1 MLIALGAILAFLL
14 VLFLVLK
21 VVGFLL
27 GLVWL
32 LLIATV
38 CGAVAE
44 RMLHYRQGGILATT
58 GVGLVG
64 AVVGTLLAHILHL
77 PTQPAIAHLPILWTV
92 AGSFALV
99 GTMKVVA
106 PSRRL
111 QGGRGI
117 SRL

>member
-21 VVGFLL
+21 VVSVLS
-27 GLVWL
+27 GLVFL

-44 RMLHYRQGGILATT
+44 SVLHYRQGGVLATT

-64 AVVGTLLAHILHL
+64 AVVGSLLAHILHL
-77 PTQPAIAHLPILWTV
+77 PTHPEIAHLPILWTV

-111 QGGRGI
+111 QGRQDVP
-117 SRL
+117 RL

>member
-38 CGAVAE
+38 CGAIAE
-44 RMLHYRQGGILATT
+44 RVLHYRQGGVLATT

-64 AVVGTLLAHILHL
+64 ALIGTLLAHILHL

-106 PSRRL
+106 PARRL
-111 QGGRGI
+111 QAGRNLP
-117 SRL
+117 RL